1 MLCPRTGRGDVTDHS
16 TPGAVIARLADIEND
31 LALRQNDYERAASD
45 RARCVR
51 DWDRRLA
58 IHGKVAKGS
67 SADVRKSVALV
78 AASEQDDLYE
88 RLTDAEARF
97 DALRVVIRTLE
108 TRSAIGMSILKAH
121 GRA

>member
-1 MLCPRTGRGDVTDHS
+1 MTDHS
-16 TPGAVIARLADIEND
+16 SPGVVMARLADIEND
-31 LALRQNDYERAASD
+31 LALRQNEYEQAAND

-108 TRSAIGMSILKAH
+108 TRASIGQSILRAQ